1 MLHGS
6 VLASG
11 RCRICCGGRVG
22 SREAAPL
29 PAPRRPCRG
38 WALSRGDPGPVS
50 VEGGREE
57 GSWGVLDKRFC
68 ALGRGLPLIFMILIY
83 TVPAVEANAS
93 CIAVYRPNLGL

>member
-11 RCRICCGGRVG
+11 RCRICCSGRVG

-29 PAPRRPCRG
+29 PAPPTSLPRLGAVPRG
-38 WALSRGDPGPVS
+38 PRSRQR
-50 VEGGREE
+50 GGREE